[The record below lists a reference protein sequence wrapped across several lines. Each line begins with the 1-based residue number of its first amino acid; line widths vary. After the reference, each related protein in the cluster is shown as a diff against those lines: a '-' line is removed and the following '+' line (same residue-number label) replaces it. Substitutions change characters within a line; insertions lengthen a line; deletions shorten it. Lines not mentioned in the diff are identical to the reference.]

1 MRDRYR
7 QIVALSR
14 DCIKEIDL
22 DGRITA
28 INVNGLTELGAS
40 HQDQLI
46 ARPWRELWPPEAAEL
61 VDAAIAGSR
70 AGSIQEFEAA
80 SVNFAGVRQIW
91 QVVTSPLFD
100 ALGKVEAILAVSK
113 NISDRRA
120 LEIAF
125 RTLDSTLAAERAF
138 SNGALRLA
146 RAREHSL
153 STELHSLRDLQERIE
168 GDLDIARAAQGAA
181 EKISE
186 QAQKGEAVGQL
197 LAGVVHDLNN
207 VLQAATSAIDLV
219 VRRARI
225 DAHDAKLLGVA
236 DAALQHGSVMA
247 QRLVGFSRQYPY
259 SPESVDLAALTE
271 QLGPLLEQVIGA
283 DLQLQLRTAEGG
295 CCAMVDR
302 HTVERAILNLVINSR
317 DACRRGDVIRVET
330 GDTVVAE
337 AQANLA
343 RPAGHYVTIA
353 VADNGHGMDA
363 HVQAHLFEA
372 YFTTKDS
379 DKGAGLGLAQVYS
392 AVCQAGGF
400 VEVTSAP
407 GQGACFTLAFPRMQ
421 QSQPPAPAALP

>member
-28 INVNGLTELGAS
+28 VNVNGLTVLGAS
-40 HQDQLI
+40 HQDQLLS
-46 ARPWRELWPPEAAEL
+46 RPWRELWPAESVHL
-61 VDAAIAGSR
+61 VDAAMA
-70 AGSIQEFEAA
+70 ASIDGAVHEFEATC
-80 SVNFAGVRQIW
+80 VNFVGVRQTW

-100 ALGKVEAILAVSK
+100 EFGNVEAILAVSK

-120 LEIAF
+120 LEAAF
-125 RTLDSTLAAERAF
+125 HTLDRTLKAEREF
-138 SNGALRLA
+138 SIGALMLA
-146 RAREHSL
+146 RTREHSL
-153 STELHSLRDLQERIE
+153 STELHTLRDLHERTE

-219 VRRARI
+219 VQRGQI
-225 DAHDAKLLGVA
+225 DAQDAKLLGVA

-259 SPESVDLAALTE
+259 SPEVVDLAALAE
-271 QLGPLLEQVIGA
+271 QLNPLLEQVIGA
-283 DLQLQLRTAEGG
+283 DLQLQLHSDAGG

-302 HTVERAILNLVINSR
+302 HTVERAILNLVINAR
-317 DACRRGDVIRVET
+317 NACGSGGIIRVET
-330 GDTVVAE
+330 GYARVPE
-337 AQANLA
+337 ADASLTN
-343 RPAGHYVTIA
+343 PAGAYVTIA
-353 VADNGHGMDA
+353 VADNGHGMDQQ
-363 HVQAHLFEA
+363 VQSRLFEA
-372 YFTTKDS
+372 YFTTKGADR
-379 DKGAGLGLAQVYS
+379 GAGLGLAQVYS
-392 AVCQAGGF
+392 AVRQAGGF
-400 VEVTSAP
+400 VDVISAP
-407 GQGACFTLAFPRMQ
+407 GEGARFLLAFPRVDQ
-421 QSQPPAPAALP
+421 A

>member
-7 QIVALSR
+7 QIAALSR

-22 DGRITA
+22 AGRIA
-28 INVNGLTELGAS
+28 AVNVNGLNVLGAS

-46 ARPWRELWPPEAAEL
+46 SRPWRELWPPESVGL
-61 VDAAIAGSR
+61 VDAAIAASLDGSVH
-70 AGSIQEFEAA
+70 EFEAA
-80 SVNFAGVRQIW
+80 CVNFVGVRQTW

-100 ALGKVEAILAVSK
+100 EQGNVEAILAVSK

-120 LEIAF
+120 LEAAF
-125 RTLDSTLAAERAF
+125 HTLDSTLAAERAF
-138 SNGALRLA
+138 STSALMLA
-146 RAREHSL
+146 RARENSL
-153 STELHSLRDLQERIE
+153 STELHSLRDLRERIE
-168 GDLDIARAAQGAA
+168 GDLDIARAAQNAA

-219 VRRARI
+219 VQRAQI

-259 SPESVDLAALTE
+259 SPEAVDLAELAE
-271 QLGPLLEQVIGA
+271 QLSPLLEQVVGA
-283 DLQLQLRTAEGG
+283 DLRLQLRTVDGG

-302 HTVERAILNLVINSR
+302 HTVERAILNLVINAR
-317 DACRRGDVIRVET
+317 DACSSGGSISVET
-330 GDTVVAE
+330 GETFVTEED
-337 AQANLA
+337 AQLTK
-343 RPAGHYVTIA
+343 PAGRYMTIT
-353 VADNGHGMDA
+353 VADTGHGMDST
-363 HVQAHLFEA
+363 VQARLFEA
-372 YFTTKDS
+372 YFTTKHA

-392 AVCQAGGF
+392 AVRQAGGF
-400 VEVTSAP
+400 VDVTSAP
-407 GQGACFTLAFPRMQ
+407 GQGARFVLAFPRVQ
-421 QSQPPAPAALP
+421 RD

>member
-7 QIVALSR
+7 QIAALSR

-22 DGRITA
+22 AGRITA
-28 INVNGLTELGAS
+28 VNVNGLNVLGAS

-46 ARPWRELWPPEAAEL
+46 SRPWRELWPPESVGL
-61 VDAAIAGSR
+61 VDAAIAASLDGSVH
-70 AGSIQEFEAA
+70 EFEAA
-80 SVNFAGVRQIW
+80 CVNFVGVRQTW

-100 ALGKVEAILAVSK
+100 EQGNVEAILAVSK

-120 LEIAF
+120 LEAAF
-125 RTLDSTLAAERAF
+125 HTLDSTLAAERAF
-138 SNGALRLA
+138 STSALMLA
-146 RAREHSL
+146 RARENSL
-153 STELHSLRDLQERIE
+153 STELHSLRDLRERIE
-168 GDLDIARAAQGAA
+168 GDLDIARAAQNAA

-219 VRRARI
+219 VQRAQI

-259 SPESVDLAALTE
+259 SPEAVDLAELAE
-271 QLGPLLEQVIGA
+271 QLSPLLEQVVGA
-283 DLQLQLRTAEGG
+283 DLRLQLRTVDGG

-302 HTVERAILNLVINSR
+302 HTVERAILNLVINAR
-317 DACRRGDVIRVET
+317 DACSSGGSISVET
-330 GDTVVAE
+330 GETFVTEED
-337 AQANLA
+337 AQLTK
-343 RPAGHYVTIA
+343 PAGRYMTIT
-353 VADNGHGMDA
+353 VADTGHGMDST
-363 HVQAHLFEA
+363 VQARLFEA
-372 YFTTKDS
+372 YFTTKHA

-392 AVCQAGGF
+392 AVRQAGGF
-400 VEVTSAP
+400 VDVTSAP
-407 GQGACFTLAFPRMQ
+407 GQGARFVLAFPRVQ
-421 QSQPPAPAALP
+421 RD

>member
-28 INVNGLTELGAS
+28 INVNGLAELGAS
-40 HQDQLI
+40 RPDQLVS
-46 ARPWRELWPPEAAEL
+46 RPWREFWPPEAIGL
-61 VDAAIAGSR
+61 VDAAIAASADGSIHEFEGSR
-70 AGSIQEFEAA
+70 
-80 SVNFAGVRQIW
+80 VNFAGVRQTW

-100 ALGKVEAILAVSK
+100 ALGNVEAIVAVSK

-120 LEIAF
+120 LEVACHDLDT
-125 RTLDSTLAAERAF
+125 TLKAGRACST
-138 SNGALRLA
+138 GALMLA
-146 RAREHSL
+146 RARENSL
-153 STELHSLRDLQERIE
+153 STQLHSLRDLQESFE
-168 GDLDIARAAQGAA
+168 GDLDIARDAKGAA

-207 VLQAATSAIDLV
+207 VLQAATSAINLV
-219 VRRARI
+219 VQRAQI
-225 DAHDAKLLGVA
+225 DAHDAKLLSVA

-259 SPESVDLAALTE
+259 SPEFVDLAELAE
-271 QLGPLLEQVIGA
+271 QLSPLMEQVIGA
-283 DLQLQLRTAEGG
+283 DLQLQVRTTDGG

-317 DACRRGDVIRVET
+317 DACASGDRISVET
-330 GDTVVAE
+330 GETFVADDD
-337 AQANLA
+337 AHSTK
-343 RPAGHYVTIA
+343 PAGHYVTIA
-353 VADNGHGMDA
+353 VADNGHGMDSE
-363 HVQAHLFEA
+363 VQSRLFEA
-372 YFTTKDS
+372 YFTTKDA

-392 AVCQAGGF
+392 AARQAGGF

-407 GQGACFTLAFPRMQ
+407 SEGARFLLAFPRTQ
-421 QSQPPAPAALP
+421 QD

>member
-28 INVNGLTELGAS
+28 INVNGLAGLGVS
-40 HQDQLI
+40 HPDQLI
-46 ARPWRELWPPEAAEL
+46 SQPWRDLWPPEAVDL
-61 VDAAIAGSR
+61 VDAAIAGSTN
-70 AGSIQEFEAA
+70 GLIQEFEAA
-80 SVNFAGVRQIW
+80 CVNFAGVRQTW

-100 ALGKVEAILAVSK
+100 AFGNVEAILAVSK
-113 NISDRRA
+113 NISDRRT
-120 LEIAF
+120 LEAAF
-125 RTLDSTLAAERAF
+125 HTLDSMLKAEREF
-138 SNGALRLA
+138 STGALMLA
-146 RAREHSL
+146 RARENSL
-153 STELHSLRDLQERIE
+153 STELHTLRDRQERIE

-219 VRRARI
+219 VQRARI
-225 DAHDAKLLGVA
+225 DAHDARLLSVA

-259 SPESVDLAALTE
+259 SPEAVDLAALAE
-271 QLGPLLEQVIGA
+271 QLSPLLEQVIGA
-283 DLQLQLRTAEGG
+283 ELQLQLRTSEGG

-317 DACRRGDVIRVET
+317 DACKSGDTIRIET
-330 GDTVVAE
+330 GDTVVAAE
-337 AQANLA
+337 DASLSK
-343 RPAGHYVTIA
+343 PGGHYVTIT
-353 VADNGHGMDA
+353 VADSGHGMDA
-363 HVQAHLFEA
+363 GVQSRLFEA
-372 YFTTKDS
+372 YFTTKDAG
-379 DKGAGLGLAQVYS
+379 KGAGLGLTQVYS
-392 AVCQAGGF
+392 AVRQAGGF
-400 VEVTSAP
+400 VEVSSAP
-407 GQGACFTLAFPRMQ
+407 GKGARFLLAFPRMQ
-421 QSQPPAPAALP
+421 RSQTSELAASP